1 MRPSRPIL
9 GVLLLA
15 LGVIGAVGVFA
26 WSNVSARLPAPEV
39 PQSDTREAEAFLQ
52 LLSRVQALLQ
62 GAEDAPPSAE
72 FEALVADLDALAS
85 LPEDRMTFAAIRYP
99 DESSRLKPGLD
110 ALRNLVVRRV
120 RSLLRGGQCEKAAQ
134 LAMSALR
141 IAAAAGRTGHRD
153 DVLQF
158 ALMSQALAKPLA
170 WMVDHCDKGA
180 WQLMANGLPQIVESL
195 PSLAEALEREQAAV
209 SRALAD
215 PRVRERLREDYDLW
229 GQRPGHG
236 EMSAWAFWAYG
247 WRKQIKALEKEFQ
260 RIRETV
266 NEPFAKVGPAF
277 QESEE
282 PLVVRLGLDETW
294 REQMGLRQRAASRLL
309 LIALE
314 SARRAGV
321 NAGTSLKDPLT
332 GEPFHQRKDGTW
344 YSLGVDGL
352 DQGGQ
357 PGDVFGD
364 GYDLVYRDY
373 VSGKPAEWSP

>member
-15 LGVIGAVGVFA
+15 LGVVGAVGVFA

-110 ALRNLVVRRV
+110 ALRNLVVRRI

-134 LAMSALR
+134 LAISALR
-141 IAAAAGRTGHRD
+141 IASAAGRTGHRD

-170 WMVDHCDKGA
+170 WMVDHCDKSA
-180 WQLMANGLPQIVESL
+180 LQLMANGLPQIVESL
-195 PSLAEALEREQAAV
+195 PSLEEALEREQAAV

-260 RIRETV
+260 RIRDIV
-266 NEPFAKVGPAF
+266 DEPFAKVGPAF
-277 QESEE
+277 QESQE